1 MKCLP
6 NLARGAAALLVL
18 LLASCENISPQAQSW
33 NSRLPQTAGLG
44 QVTPAQLYREIGV
57 HVDLLPK
64 GKVGRKGWAMN
75 PRYITIHSTQNFSAS
90 ANAFQHA
97 LALKRGALKARRRP
111 GGNRTGYLTWHFT
124 VQENAAVQR
133 LPTREQ
139 GEHADFDGPGNNYSI
154 GIEMC
159 ENRGNDLA
167 WTVDRTARLA
177 AYLMYVHR
185 IPLSNIVPALSLAPP
200 RHQPLARRLP
210 ALPAQQRQ
218 TRRDLALVPEPGA
231 GALQPHCARA
241 HDQRVRTD
249 LGGFAVP
256 ALAAAFKRTAQ
267 HYHRPASPSS
277 AVITANFL
285 CFSDQA

>member
-1 MKCLP
+1 MKCFPLP
-6 NLARGAAALLVL
+6 VPAAAAMFACLLT
-18 LLASCENISPQAQSW
+18 SCDSVSPQAQSW
-33 NSRLPQTAGLG
+33 SSRLPQTAGLG

-75 PRYITIHSTQNFSAS
+75 PRYITIHSTQNFSAA

-124 VQENAAVQR
+124 VQENAAVQH

-185 IPLSNIVPALSLAPP
+185 IPLGNVVPHYHWPRHGTSPLHKDCPHFLLNNGRPGATWRWFQSRVQAHYNRIVPGPMIS
-200 RHQPLARRLP
+200 
-210 ALPAQQRQ
+210 
-218 TRRDLALVPEPGA
+218 V
-231 GALQPHCARA
+231 
-241 HDQRVRTD
+241 
-249 LGGFAVP
+249 
-256 ALAAAFKRTAQ
+256 
-267 HYHRPASPSS
+267 
-277 AVITANFL
+277 
-285 CFSDQA
+285 